1 MSSAKTKDQELLSID
16 DAAKLLRCSPA
27 TLRWWIHQRK
37 IASYKLGRR
46 RLLRSDDLH
55 AFIESCRDEA
65 KQ

>member
-1 MSSAKTKDQELLSID
+1 MSPVQEHSKLLSID
-16 DAAKLLRCSPA
+16 EAAKLLRCSPA

-46 RLLRSDDLH
+46 RLLKAGDLQ
-55 AFIESCRDEA
+55 AFVDGCRDEA